1 MISVMRLT
9 RVGMVLAASV
19 VVTAVVSVIAPTA
32 GLVMA
37 IVLAAVSLLAFV
49 EGVGGSG
56 SGTARAGHD
65 AWARV
70 EAERKQ
76 EALRRGR

>member
-9 RVGMVLAASV
+9 RVGKGLAGCV
-19 VVTAVVSVIAPTA
+19 VATAVVSFVAPTV

-37 IVLAAVSLLAFV
+37 IVLAAVGLFALA
-49 EGVGGSG
+49 EGVGGRSG
-56 SGTARAGHD
+56 VQAGHD
-65 AWARV
+65 AWAGV
-70 EAERKQ
+70 DAERKR

>member
-1 MISVMRLT
+1 MISAMRLT
-9 RVGMVLAASV
+9 RVGKGLAGFAAA
-19 VVTAVVSVIAPTA
+19 TAVVSVVAPTV

-37 IVLAAVSLLAFV
+37 IVLAAVGLFALA
-49 EGVGGSG
+49 EGVGSSG
-56 SGTARAGHD
+56 PQAGHD

-70 EAERKQ
+70 EAERKR